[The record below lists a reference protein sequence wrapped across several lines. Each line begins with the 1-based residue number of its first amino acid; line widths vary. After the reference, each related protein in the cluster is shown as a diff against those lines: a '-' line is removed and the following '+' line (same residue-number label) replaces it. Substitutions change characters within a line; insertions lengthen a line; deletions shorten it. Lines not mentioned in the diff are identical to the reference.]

1 MATNE
6 DMSATI
12 NRLTGGLI
20 NAILGALILWVGQTT
35 FRHAGI
41 LAGVD
46 EKLNGVQH
54 KFDDVEKRQ
63 EETKRWLETVIS
75 QMKDCDRL
83 AFTTADG
90 DKLFGEL
97 RQTEQRAI
105 ETERKFIER
114 LSAVEL
120 KLVALEA
127 QRQDMQEVSAL
138 KSEVAQL
145 RSELTRPP
153 APQSSQEVPY
163 QQWQPNERV
172 ARGVPV
178 FLPPVD
184 NRR

>member
-6 DMSATI
+6 DMSATL
-12 NRLTGGLI
+12 NRLAGGLI

-83 AFTTADG
+83 AFTTTDG
-90 DKLFGEL
+90 DKLAGEL
-97 RQTEQRAI
+97 RQTEQRAMDA
-105 ETERKFIER
+105 ERRFIER
-114 LSAVEL
+114 LSALEL
-120 KLVALEA
+120 KLATLEA
-127 QRQDMQEVSAL
+127 QRQDNQELAAL
-138 KSEVAQL
+138 KLEVAQL
-145 RSELTRPP
+145 RSEMIRQPVVQ
-153 APQSSQEVPY
+153 ASQEAPY
-163 QQWQPNERV
+163 QPWQPNERM
-172 ARGVPV
+172 ARGAPV